1 MTGQI
6 LLIDHS
12 VPLSRSVAFVLTQNG
27 YHVDAVRDEESALH
41 TLASDGY
48 DLIIINLKDIAAYG
62 SKILDFLQNRRDA
75 SAPPVLGLTTPEGE
89 RDSTLVSTAGV
100 TEWLS
105 VPFSNEKLLN
115 CIKKIW

>member
-12 VPLSRSVAFVLTQNG
+12 VPLSRSVSFVLTQNG
-27 YHVDAVRDEESALH
+27 YHVDAVKDEDNALH
-41 TLASDGY
+41 SLASDGY
-48 DLIIINLKDIAAYG
+48 DLIIVNLKDVASYG
-62 SKILDFLQNRRDA
+62 SKILNFLQNRKDS

-89 RDSTLVSTAGV
+89 RDSTLASSAGV
-100 TEWLS
+100 TQWLS
-105 VPFSNEKLLN
+105 VPFSNEKLLS